1 MTRLSGAFAK
11 AGGNLTLVRAQSF
24 GSDGHMLFG
33 ADGVAIWAPI
43 VDRFL
48 KANDL
53 VLRDRLLD
61 APARPMQSRNH

>member
-1 MTRLSGAFAK
+1 M
-11 AGGNLTLVRAQSF
+11 LVRTPSF

-33 ADGVAIWAPI
+33 ADGTAIWAPI

-53 VLRDRLLD
+53 VLRDKLLD
-61 APARPMQSRNH
+61 VPVRLAQSRGR